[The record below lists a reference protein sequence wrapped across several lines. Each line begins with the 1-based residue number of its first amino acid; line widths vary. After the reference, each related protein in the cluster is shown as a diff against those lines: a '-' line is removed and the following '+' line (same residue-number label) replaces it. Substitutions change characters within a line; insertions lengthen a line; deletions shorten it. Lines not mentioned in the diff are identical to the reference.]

1 MKSLE
6 AARKL
11 GAIHEATLD
20 LAGGVKGADLVL
32 VCTPVG
38 RIAADALAAAGPL
51 SDALIS
57 DVGSTKA
64 GIVADVERQLCP
76 GGKWSRN
83 VRFVGG
89 HPIAGSEQKG
99 VAHAR
104 EDLFVGRVC
113 VLTPTAHT
121 PAADVE
127 KLSEFWTEL
136 GAKVRTMTPDAHDR
150 ALAAISHAPHVV
162 AAALAA
168 ATPDEDVPLAA
179 GGWLDTTRIAAGDVE
194 LWQQILLA
202 NPGHVLDAVGRIEKK
217 LAALRSAIQ
226 RGDASELEKLL
237 AEAKR
242 VRDAVGS

>member
-1 MKSLE
+1 MAE
-6 AARKL
+6 
-11 GAIHEATLD
+11 
-20 LAGGVKGADLVL
+20 
-32 VCTPVG
+32 
-38 RIAADALAAAGPL
+38 
-51 SDALIS
+51 
-57 DVGSTKA
+57 
-64 GIVADVERQLCP
+64 VERQLCP
-76 GGKWSRN
+76 QGKWNRN

-113 VLTPTAHT
+113 LLTPTTHA

-168 ATPDEDVPLAA
+168 ATPGEDVPLAA

-194 LWQQILLA
+194 LWRQILLA
-202 NPGHVLDAVGRIEKK
+202 NPGHVLEAVGRIEKK

-226 RGDASELEKLL
+226 RGVASELEELL